1 MKHTLLLLTVLI
13 SVSSS
18 AQTSTTR
25 LPEYFQLA
33 TGISKHGTGDMS
45 GYAIAIDYKRYLR
58 QRTSISIGLATTIH
72 DGVSLIYFT
81 DPNNNPVDGSYR
93 YGSSGIQLNARA
105 GYSMIRSKRHTL
117 DVQLGAL
124 VRYQTSSYYNELTTL
139 FPALTGY
146 PIPLS
151 YLIHRDKQRTVSF
164 GGIGVIQYQ
173 YHFTSG
179 DHIGVRG
186 SLQTDT
192 NGDVI
197 SMLSLLFGYRLR
209 HEKTKL

>member
-1 MKHTLLLLTVLI
+1 MKYTLLLLTVLL
-13 SVSSS
+13 SVSSP
-18 AQTSTTR
+18 AQTSTTK

-72 DGVSLIYFT
+72 DGVSLLLYT
-81 DPNNNPVDGSYR
+81 DPNNNPVDGSFR
-93 YGSSGIQLNARA
+93 YGSSGIQLSARA
-105 GYSMIRSKRHTL
+105 GYSFVRSKRHTL
-117 DVQLGAL
+117 EIQIGAL
-124 VRYQTSSYYNELTTL
+124 VRYQTSSTYDERSTF

-146 PIPLS
+146 PVPLS
-151 YLIHRDKQRTVSF
+151 YLVHLEKQQIVSL
-164 GGIGVIQYQ
+164 GGIGAFQYQ
-173 YHFTSG
+173 YHFASG
-179 DHIGVRG
+179 DHIGFRS

-197 SMLSLLFGYRLR
+197 SMVSLLFGYRLR
-209 HEKTKL
+209 HEKK

>member
-1 MKHTLLLLTVLI
+1 VKYTLILLFIGL
-13 SVSSS
+13 SVSLN
-18 AQTSTTR
+18 AQTGVKNYS
-25 LPEYFQLA
+25 EYFQLA
-33 TGISKHGTGDMS
+33 TGISKHGTGDMR

-58 QRTSISIGLATTIH
+58 PKTSISIGLATTIH
-72 DGVSLIYFT
+72 DGVDLLFFT
-81 DPNNNPVDGSYR
+81 DANNNPIDGSYR
-93 YGSSGIQLNARA
+93 YGTSGIQLNARA

-117 DVQLGAL
+117 DFQLGAL
-124 VRYQTSSYYNELTTL
+124 VRYQTSSYYDERTTL

-146 PIPLS
+146 PIPVS
-151 YLIHRDKQRTVSF
+151 YTIHLDKQRTVSF

-173 YHFTSG
+173 YHLTSG

-197 SMLSLLFGYRLR
+197 PMLSLLFGYRLR
-209 HEKTKL
+209 HEKN